1 MNYEE
6 IIKLITESDMIG
18 DQDDVKVW
26 LNTMSQ
32 LDKDILIFIA
42 NEGYFKG
49 YEDGYYSMS
58 RND

>member
-1 MNYEE
+1 MNHEE
-6 IIKLITESDMIG
+6 IIRLITESDMLG
-18 DQDDVKVW
+18 DSGDVKVW

-32 LDKDILIFIA
+32 LDRNILIFIA

-58 RND
+58 RDD